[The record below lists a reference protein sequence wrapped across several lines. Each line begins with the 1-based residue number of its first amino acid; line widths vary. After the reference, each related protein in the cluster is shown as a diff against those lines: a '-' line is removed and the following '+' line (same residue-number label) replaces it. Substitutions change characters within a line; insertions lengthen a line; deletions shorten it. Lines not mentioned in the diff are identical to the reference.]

1 MKKYKSLLLLFLIL
15 TFPSFMLSQNKKIIK
30 DWQEHTLESKYGNPI
45 TILWSLERS
54 HKPAKYMS
62 NRYQYFL
69 RFKSKTKFK
78 GESKSVWVGFN
89 IEVEN
94 FKNHLQFGKTLY
106 WDKTSSWDFWHESAN
121 AKIDMKTSR
130 GWIGTYLKE
139 IEKVSKKDKDCA
151 ELLDELGVYTS
162 SEFASD
168 TYETADFAS
177 GFFDEDIAKFI
188 AKYSKSASKLF
199 KITSSTTFG
208 VITSILESDNIG
220 TPMNAYENA
229 YENAKGHV
237 FVLEKH
243 FKDLG
248 ILNSSN
254 SNSSSKPNTNELN
267 SEDFWNTPENSKV
280 ITVRTVEQEKL
291 VRSIKYSQEKLNE
304 ELKNMNIAIEGFKI
318 ESNLKDDDCRKNA
331 MIQFHESFKSNAEV
345 LLSIK
350 E

>member
-1 MKKYKSLLLLFLIL
+1 MNKDKLLLIFLIL
-15 TFPSFMLSQNKKIIK
+15 FTSSSLSQSKKIIQ
-30 DWQEHTLESKYGNPI
+30 DWQEYTLNSKYDNPI

-54 HKPAKYMS
+54 HKPAKHMN

-69 RFKSKTKFK
+69 RFKSKTKLD
-78 GESKSVWVGFN
+78 GEAQSVWVGFN
-89 IEVEN
+89 IEVEQLE
-94 FKNHLQFGKTLY
+94 NHLQFGKTLY
-106 WDKTSSWDFWHESAN
+106 WDKTGSWDFWHESTS

-139 IEKVSKKDKDCA
+139 IEKVSKKDEDCA
-151 ELLDELGVYTS
+151 ELLKNLGIYTGS
-162 SEFASD
+162 DFVSD
-168 TYETADFAS
+168 TYNAAEVTS
-177 GFFDEDIAKFI
+177 GFFDKDIAKFI
-188 AKYSKSASKLF
+188 SKYSLSASKLF

-208 VITSILESDNIG
+208 VITKILESDDMG
-220 TPMNAYENA
+220 RPMDAYEKA

-248 ILNSSN
+248 VLNSSDSTN
-254 SNSSSKPNTNELN
+254 STKPNTDELN
-267 SEDFWNTPENSKV
+267 SEDFWNTPENSEV
-280 ITVRTVEQEKL
+280 ATVRTEEQEKI
-291 VRSIKYSQEKLNE
+291 VRSIKYSQEKLKE
-304 ELKNMNIAIEGFKI
+304 ELKNMNIAIEGFEI
-318 ESNLKDDDCRKNA
+318 EFNLKNDDCRKNA